1 MIEDIKKDADSR
13 MDKSVAALGQTFK
26 KLRTGRAHVGLLDH
40 LHVDYY
46 GADTPLNQVANV
58 AVEDART
65 LSLTPWEQ
73 QMIPVIEKA
82 IMNSDLG
89 LTPTTAGAVIRVPL
103 PALTEERRKDLVK
116 IVKNDAENVRIAV
129 RNIRRDCLHHVKELL
144 KDKEISEDD
153 DHRAQQEIQVLTDR
167 HIAEIDRV
175 CAEKEKEIMDF

>member
-1 MIEDIKKDADSR
+1 MIEDIKKDADTR

-46 GADTPLNQVANV
+46 GADTPLNQVANI

-82 IMNSDLG
+82 IMNSELG

-103 PALTEERRKDLVK
+103 PALTEERRKELVK
-116 IVKNDAENVRIAV
+116 VVKQDAENVRIAV
-129 RNIRRDCLHHVKELL
+129 RNIRRDCLHHLKDLL
-144 KDKEISEDD
+144 KDKDITEDD
-153 DHRAQQEIQVLTDR
+153 ERRAQQEIQAVTDR
-167 HIAEIDRV
+167 HVEQIDRV
-175 CAEKEKEIMDF
+175 CGEKEKEIMDF

>member
-40 LHVDYY
+40 LYVDYY

>member
-1 MIEDIKKDADSR
+1 MIEDIKKDADTR

-46 GADTPLNQVANV
+46 GADTPLNQVANI

-82 IMNSDLG
+82 IMNSELG
-89 LTPTTAGAVIRVPL
+89 LTPTTAGSVIRVPL
-103 PALTEERRKDLVK
+103 PALTEERRKELVK
-116 IVKNDAENVRIAV
+116 VVKQDAENVRIAV

-144 KDKEISEDD
+144 KEKEITEDD
-153 DHRAQQEIQVLTDR
+153 DRRAQQEIQVLTDR
-167 HIAEIDRV
+167 HIAEIDKM
-175 CAEKEKEIMDF
+175 CDEKEKEIMEF